1 MVATALVDLWKR
13 FGVPSLLISDE
24 GSHFKN
30 DDQVCKQLQILQELV
45 VAYSPWING
54 TVERVNHHLLQVMWV
69 PLMEFKLDTHA
80 WMYLQPLEQGNLN
93 HTPVASLGNRSPAEL
108 FTGLRRSTP
117 FEPVVV
123 ERDGKHVLIT
133 EDTQLPHKRL
143 DCRRSDLA
151 AMHREVID
159 IREKRRLAN
168 MQRSKDSPCNF
179 TFGDYALWS
188 RIDQRLA
195 VNKLLAR

>member
-1 MVATALVDLWKR
+1 
-13 FGVPSLLISDE
+13 
-24 GSHFKN
+24 
-30 DDQVCKQLQILQELV
+30 
-45 VAYSPWING
+45 
-54 TVERVNHHLLQVMWV
+54 
-69 PLMEFKLDTHA
+69 
-80 WMYLQPLEQGNLN
+80 MYLQPLEQGNLN

-117 FEPVVV
+117 FEP
-123 ERDGKHVLIT
+123 
-133 EDTQLPHKRL
+133 
-143 DCRRSDLA
+143 
-151 AMHREVID
+151 VID